1 MFSLPIHSL
10 SFPLLIPL
18 HILPLPLSAPLPLR
32 SLVSPI
38 SSVSTQKKLKTQD
51 WAITKP
57 KKTQGQISIHFR
69 EIFGKNRTFPEKKQT
84 FPEKMSFFPP
94 KFLMTFFSQIL
105 TIFRQKCLTF
115 CGKQQQK

>member
-69 EIFGKNRTFPEKKQT
+69 EIFGKNRTFPEKSKL
-84 FPEKMSFFPP
+84 FLKKMSFYPP
-94 KFLMTFFSQIL
+94 KFLMTFFLVIASNFLYVWYGLIS
-105 TIFRQKCLTF
+105 
-115 CGKQQQK
+115 